1 MLVTV
6 LDLISDLDGL
16 LRPSAFDDF
25 SPNGLQVP
33 GPEAVRTVATGVTA
47 SVELFERAA
56 AEEADLVLV
65 HHGLFWKGMPQHV
78 DQSLYRRLRPLF
90 MSNMALAAY
99 HLPLDAHPEVGNNA
113 LLARGLGCEEL
124 EPFAAHQGEPIGF
137 AGRFGGDGVGAEEL
151 VERVRALTGR
161 EPLHLAYGPARVR
174 TIGIVSGGAAGYLDD
189 AIAAGHDAFLTGEPA
204 ERVLAQAREARIH
217 FLAAGHYATET
228 FGVRTLGDRLSER
241 FGIRHVFLDDPN
253 PI

>member
-1 MLVTV
+1 LVTV
-6 LDLISDLDGL
+6 LDLISDLDRL
-16 LRPSAFDDF
+16 LRPDAFDDY

-33 GPEAVRTVATGVTA
+33 GPDEVRTVATGVTA
-47 SVELFERAA
+47 SVDLFERAA
-56 AEEADLVLV
+56 AEDAQLVLV

-78 DQSLYRRLRPLF
+78 DQALYRRLRPLF
-90 MSNMALAAY
+90 LNGIALAAY

-113 LLARGLGCEEL
+113 LLARGLGCERL
-124 EPFAAHQGEPIGF
+124 EPFALHQGEPIGF
-137 AGRFGGDGVGAEEL
+137 AGRFGGDGIPAEEL
-151 VERVRALTGR
+151 VERARTLTGR

-189 AIAAGHDAFLTGEPA
+189 AVAAGLDAFLTGEPA
-204 ERVLAQAREARIH
+204 ERALAQAREGGIH

-228 FGVRTLGDRLSER
+228 FGVRALGDRLSET

>member
-16 LRPSAFDDF
+16 LRPGDFDDY

-33 GPEAVRTVATGVTA
+33 GPEEVRTVATGVTA

-56 AEEADLVLV
+56 ADEADLVLV

-78 DQSLYRRLRPLF
+78 DQALYRRLRPLF
-90 MSNMALAAY
+90 LSDMALAAY

-113 LLARGLGCEEL
+113 LIARGLGCETT
-124 EPFAAHQGEPIGF
+124 EPFALHAGEPIGF
-137 AGRFGGDGVGAEEL
+137 VGRFGGEGVDAGEL
-151 VERVRALTGR
+151 VERVRGLTGR

-174 TIGIVSGGAAGYLDD
+174 TIGIVSGGASGYLDD
-189 AIAAGHDAFLTGEPA
+189 AIALGLDAFLTGEPA
-204 ERVLAQAREARIH
+204 ERVLAQSREAGIH

-228 FGVRTLGDRLSER
+228 FGVRALGDRLSAK
-241 FGIRHVFLDDPN
+241 FGITHVFLDDPN

>member
-6 LDLISDLDGL
+6 LDLIADLDGL
-16 LRPSAFDDF
+16 LHPESFDDY

-33 GPEAVRTVATGVTA
+33 GPEEVRTVATGVTA

-56 AEEADLVLV
+56 REEAELIVV
-65 HHGLFWKGMPQHV
+65 HHGLFWKGMPQHI
-78 DQSLYRRLRPLF
+78 DRTLYRRLRSLLLN
-90 MSNMALAAY
+90 NMALAAY

-113 LLARGLGCEEL
+113 LLARALGCEEP
-124 EPFAAHQGEPIGF
+124 EPFALHEGQPIGI
-137 AGRFGGDGVGAEEL
+137 AARFPGDGIAAEEL
-151 VERVRALTGR
+151 AERVRRVTAR
-161 EPLHLAYGPARVR
+161 DPLHLAYGPARVR
-174 TIGIVSGGAAGYLDD
+174 TIGIVSGGAAGYLDE

-204 ERVLAQAREARIH
+204 ERVLAQSREAGIH

-228 FGVRTLGDRLSER
+228 FGVRALGDRLSER
-241 FGIRHVFLDDPN
+241 FGVRHVFLDDPN

>member
-16 LRPSAFDDF
+16 LHPGTFDDY

-33 GPEAVRTVATGVTA
+33 GPEEVRTVATGVTA

-56 AEEADLVLV
+56 AEGADLIVV
-65 HHGLFWKGMPQHV
+65 HHGLFWKGMPQHI
-78 DQSLYRRLRPLF
+78 DRTMYRRLHPLF
-90 MSNMALAAY
+90 LNDMALAAY

-113 LLARGLGCEEL
+113 LLARALGCEAT
-124 EPFAAHQGEPIGF
+124 EPFAEHEGRPIGV
-137 AGRFGGDGVGAEEL
+137 AASFGGDGIAAEEL
-151 VERVRALTGR
+151 VERVRTATGR
-161 EPLHLAYGPARVR
+161 DPLHLAYGPARVR
-174 TIGIVSGGAAGYLDD
+174 TLGIVSGGAAGYLDD

-204 ERVLAQAREARIH
+204 ERVLAQAREAGIH
-217 FLAAGHYATET
+217 FIAAGHYATET
-228 FGVRTLGDRLSER
+228 FGVRALGDRLSAR
-241 FGIRHVFLDDPN
+241 FGVRHVFLDDPN

>member
-6 LDLISDLDGL
+6 LDLISDLDRL
-16 LRPSAFDDF
+16 LRPAAFDDY

-33 GPEAVRTVATGVTA
+33 GPAEIGTVATGVTA

-56 AEEADLVLV
+56 AEDAGLVLV

-78 DQSLYRRLRPLF
+78 DRALYRRLRPLF
-90 MSNMALAAY
+90 LNDIALAAY

-113 LLARGLGCEEL
+113 HLARGLGAEEL
-124 EPFAAHQGEPIGF
+124 EPFALHNGEPIGM
-137 AGRFGGDGVGAEEL
+137 AARFGGDGIGADEL
-151 VERVRALTGR
+151 AERVRTLTGR

-174 TIGIVSGGAAGYLDD
+174 TIGIVSGGAAGHLDD

-204 ERVLAQAREARIH
+204 ERVLAQAREAGIH
-217 FLAAGHYATET
+217 FLAAGHYATEI
-228 FGVRTLGDRLSER
+228 FGVRALGERLQER
-241 FGIRHVFLDDPN
+241 FGIRHVFLEDPN

>member
-1 MLVTV
+1 VLVTV
-6 LDLISDLDGL
+6 LDLISDLDRL
-16 LRPSAFDDF
+16 LRPEAFADY

-33 GPEAVRTVATGVTA
+33 GPEEIGTVATGVSA

-56 AEEADLVLV
+56 AEGAQLVLV

-78 DQSLYRRLRPLF
+78 DRALYRRLRPLF
-90 MSNMALAAY
+90 LSDMALAAY

-113 LLARGLGCEEL
+113 LLARGLGCEGL
-124 EPFAAHQGEPIGF
+124 EPFALHDGEPIGI
-137 AGRFGGDGVGAEEL
+137 AARFPGDGIDADEL
-151 VERVRALTGR
+151 AARVTTLTNR

-174 TIGIVSGGAAGYLDD
+174 TIGIVSGGASGYLGD
-189 AIAAGHDAFLTGEPA
+189 AIAAGLDAFLTGEPS
-204 ERVLAQAREARIH
+204 EKVLAQAREGAIH

-228 FGVRTLGDRLSER
+228 FGVKALGERLQDR
-241 FGIRHVFLDDPN
+241 FGIRHIFLEDPN